1 MFILMKTAFP
11 SEILQHFQNHLSHTQ
26 KPVAL
31 KMFAE
36 VLDVYAS
43 PFSFQVSLV
52 DDVFLSLRKM
62 SCNPLVV

>member
-1 MFILMKTAFP
+1 MFILIKTAFP

-36 VLDVYAS
+36 VLDVYTS
-43 PFSFQVSLV
+43 PFSFQVFISG
-52 DDVFLSLRKM
+52 
-62 SCNPLVV
+62 